1 MVISSLL
8 VLFNCTFVFNAQ
20 AVLSGF
26 FFVLSFISSFKAVR
40 ILGISGLHFIP
51 ILADFWSQLSSF
63 IEEGISLSLSLSIYI
78 YIYGFCSFGSAG
90 LSFEDV
96 KLWLFSLF
104 YFFFF
109 LGQSFFTCAT

>member
-1 MVISSLL
+1 MISSLL
-8 VLFNCTFVFNAQ
+8 VLFNCKFVFNAQ

-40 ILGISGLHFIP
+40 ILGISGLLFIP
-51 ILADFWSQLSSF
+51 ILADFWSWFWSF
-63 IEEGISLSLSLSIYI
+63 IEEGSSLSLSLSLSIF
-78 YIYGFCSFGSAG
+78 GFCSFGSAE

-104 YFFFF
+104 
-109 LGQSFFTCAT
+109 SFFSF